1 MRMMKQACI
10 AVVSCLLAAAAVSV
24 PAQAQDLG
32 PERVETIQDYCVARG
47 RNGRDGNGVGRY
59 VAPNGFSILKAEP
72 VATACKRCSIRPGKM
87 EQPEFAPLKQETGVD
102 YTKVLSKYAEGASN
116 KANAPRILAVSA
128 IVGGLRVVKGAS
140 HAVVEHACHG
150 ESHRKITGN
159 DNGWGKYNLNLV
171 LRREPTANDYS
182 KLMLELIEATE
193 RGDSKEFSAVI
204 ESLKNAL

>member
-1 MRMMKQACI
+1 MKQACI
-10 AVVSCLLAAAAVSV
+10 AFVSCLLVAAAVSV
-24 PAQAQDLG
+24 PARAQDLG
-32 PERVETIQDYCVARG
+32 LERVETIQDYCVARG
-47 RNGRDGNGVGRY
+47 RNGRDGNGAGRY

-87 EQPEFAPLKQETGVD
+87 EQPVFTSLKQETGVD
-102 YTKVLSKYAEGASN
+102 YGNVLSRYAEAASN
-116 KANAPRILAVSA
+116 KANAPRIIAVSA
-128 IVGGLRVVKGAS
+128 IVGGLRVVKGTS

-159 DNGWGKYNLNLV
+159 DNGWGKYNLNVV
-171 LRREPTANDYS
+171 LRREPTATDYS

-204 ESLKNAL
+204 DALKSGL